1 MKVGNI
7 NHNVNLSIE
16 SKGIKE
22 KTNFNEILNS
32 SNKIKTKEEINQQMV
47 QIKKIGEKLVSTKSY
62 GDVIQYKKLIKDYLK
77 SVVDYMYDLNQNTSF
92 WDRNYFT
99 TVKTINEKLEN
110 ITRELFYEEKENI
123 NIASQIDEINGLLL
137 DIYM

>member
-77 SVVDYMYDLNQNTSF
+77 SVIDYMYDLNQNTSF

>member
-7 NHNVNLSIE
+7 SHNINISIE
-16 SKGIKE
+16 NKGSKE
-22 KTNFNEILNS
+22 KVNFNETLNLA
-32 SNKIKTKEEINQQMV
+32 NKSKTKEEIDQQMV
-47 QIKKIGEKLVSTKSY
+47 QIKKIGEKLVATKSY
-62 GDVIQYKKLIKDYLK
+62 GDVVKYKKLIKEYLK
-77 SVVDYMYDLNQNTSF
+77 SVVDYTYDLNKNTSF

-110 ITRELFYEEKENI
+110 MTRDLLYEEKENI